1 MPPLFLVLL
10 ILALAFDFLNGFH
23 DSANIV
29 ATVIASRSLHP
40 RVALL
45 LAAASEFV
53 GPFLFGVA
61 IATTVGDE
69 LLRLDII
76 SLQVVI
82 AALVAGVLWN
92 LVTWYL
98 GIPSSSSHALL
109 GGLLGGGV
117 VSGGLAIVK
126 LSGLL
131 KILLALLISP
141 VAGLLVGFLLMRLTL
156 WSVRRASPS
165 INLIFRRVQV
175 ATLIGLGLSHGT
187 NDAQKTMGVIAMG
200 LVAAGLQDRF
210 IVPTWV
216 IALSAGSIALG
227 TSLGGWRLIRTLG
240 ARMFRIRPVHGFT
253 SQLSGAAV
261 ILGAALLGGP
271 VSTTQVMS
279 SAIMGTGA
287 GERINK
293 VRWGILR
300 DMAVAWV
307 LTIPITAGLAALA
320 YLLLLRLAPAK

>member
-69 LLRLDII
+69 LLRLDIL

-320 YLLLLRLAPAK
+320 YLLLLRLAPV

>member
-1 MPPLFLVLL
+1 MFIALL
-10 ILALAFDFLNGFH
+10 ILALTFDFLNGFH
-23 DSANIV
+23 DSSNIV

-40 RVALL
+40 RAALL
-45 LAAASEFV
+45 LAAITHFA

-61 IATTVGDE
+61 VATTIGND
-69 LLRLDII
+69 LLQLEIL
-76 SLQVVI
+76 SLPVII
-82 AALVAGVLWN
+82 AALVAAVLWN

-109 GGLLGGGV
+109 GGLLGASV
-117 VSGGLAIVK
+117 VYRGLGIVK
-126 LSGLL
+126 LAGLAKVL
-131 KILLALLISP
+131 VALLLSP
-141 VAGLLVGFLLMRLTL
+141 VAGLIVGFLIMRLTL
-156 WSVRRASPS
+156 WTVRRATPGV
-165 INLIFRRVQV
+165 NQLFRRVQV

-200 LVAAGLQDRF
+200 LVAAGYQERF
-210 IVPTWV
+210 KVPTWV
-216 IALSAGSIALG
+216 IAVSAGAIALG

-240 ARMFRIRPVHGFT
+240 ARVFRIRPVHGFT

-279 SAIMGTGA
+279 SAILGSGA

-293 VRWGILR
+293 VRWNILG
-300 DMAVAWV
+300 DMAVAWA
-307 LTIPITAGLAALA
+307 LTIPVTAGLAGLT
-320 YLLLLRLAPAK
+320 YLILSRTLPA

>member
-1 MPPLFLVLL
+1 MPPLFLALL
-10 ILALAFDFLNGFH
+10 ILALVFDFLNGFH

-29 ATVIASRSLHP
+29 ATVIASRALHP

-45 LAAASEFV
+45 LAAASEFA

-61 IATTVGDE
+61 IATTVGEE
-69 LLRLDII
+69 LLNLDILG
-76 SLQVVI
+76 LQVII
-82 AALVAGVLWN
+82 AALVAAVAWN
-92 LVTWYL
+92 LITWYL

-109 GGLLGGGV
+109 GGLLGAGV
-117 VSGGLAIVK
+117 VSGGLAIVR
-126 LSGLL
+126 LSGLV

-141 VAGLLVGFLLMRLTL
+141 IAGLIVGFLLMRLTL
-156 WSVRRASPS
+156 WSVRRATPS
-165 INLIFRRVQV
+165 INQLFRRVQV

-187 NDAQKTMGVIAMG
+187 NDAQKTMGVITMG
-200 LVAAGLQDRF
+200 LVAAGMQDRF
-210 IVPTWV
+210 AVPTWV

-227 TSLGGWRLIRTLG
+227 ISLGGWRLIRTLG

-279 SAIMGTGA
+279 STIMGSGA

-300 DMAVAWV
+300 DMAVAWA
-307 LTIPITAGLAALA
+307 LTIPITAGLAGLA
-320 YLLLLRLAPAK
+320 YLLLTRLAPA

>member
-29 ATVIASRSLHP
+29 ATVITSRSLHP

-45 LAAASEFV
+45 LAAASEFA

-92 LVTWYL
+92 LITWYL

-126 LSGLL
+126 LSGLV

-141 VAGLLVGFLLMRLTL
+141 IAGLLVGFLLMRFTL
-156 WSVRRASPS
+156 WSVRRATPS
-165 INLIFRRVQV
+165 INQLFRRVQV
-175 ATLIGLGLSHGT
+175 ATLIGLGL
-187 NDAQKTMGVIAMG
+187 NKI
-200 LVAAGLQDRF
+200 
-210 IVPTWV
+210 
-216 IALSAGSIALG
+216 LG
-227 TSLGGWRLIRTLG
+227 TIHTYPTLAQINRRVADQRLKEGLTPTAKKWIQ
-240 ARMFRIRPVHGFT
+240 RIF
-253 SQLSGAAV
+253 
-261 ILGAALLGGP
+261 GP
-271 VSTTQVMS
+271 
-279 SAIMGTGA
+279 
-287 GERINK
+287 EK
-293 VRWGILR
+293 
-300 DMAVAWV
+300 
-307 LTIPITAGLAALA
+307 
-320 YLLLLRLAPAK
+320 

>member
-1 MPPLFLVLL
+1 MPPLFLALL
-10 ILALAFDFLNGFH
+10 ILALVFDFLNGFH

-29 ATVIASRSLHP
+29 ATVIASRALHP

-45 LAAASEFV
+45 LAAASEFA

-61 IATTVGDE
+61 IATTVGEE
-69 LLRLDII
+69 LLNLDILG
-76 SLQVVI
+76 LQVII
-82 AALVAGVLWN
+82 AALVAAVAWN
-92 LVTWYL
+92 LITWYL

-109 GGLLGGGV
+109 GGLLGAGV
-117 VSGGLAIVK
+117 VSGGLAIVR
-126 LSGLL
+126 LSGLV

-141 VAGLLVGFLLMRLTL
+141 IAGLIVGFLLMRLTL
-156 WSVRRASPS
+156 WSVRRATPS
-165 INLIFRRVQV
+165 INQLFRRVQV

-187 NDAQKTMGVIAMG
+187 NDAQKTMGVITMG
-200 LVAAGLQDRF
+200 LVAAGMQDRF
-210 IVPTWV
+210 AVPTWV

-279 SAIMGTGA
+279 STIMGSGA

-300 DMAVAWV
+300 DMAVAWA
-307 LTIPITAGLAALA
+307 LTIPITAGLAGLA
-320 YLLLLRLAPAK
+320 YLLLLRLAPA

>member
-29 ATVIASRSLHP
+29 ATVITSRSLHP

-175 ATLIGLGLSHGT
+175 ATLIALGLSHGT

>member
-1 MPPLFLVLL
+1 MPPLFLALL
-10 ILALAFDFLNGFH
+10 ILALVFDFLNGFH
-23 DSANIV
+23 DSSNIV

-45 LAAASEFV
+45 LAAASEFA

-69 LLRLDII
+69 LLRIEII

-109 GGLLGGGV
+109 GGLLGAGV
-117 VSGGLAIVK
+117 VSGGLAIVRV
-126 LSGLL
+126 SGLA

-141 VAGLLVGFLLMRLTL
+141 IAGLLVGFLLMRLTL
-156 WSVRRASPS
+156 WSMRRATPS
-165 INLIFRRVQV
+165 INQVFRRVQV

-200 LVAAGLQDRF
+200 LVAAGMQDRF
-210 IVPTWV
+210 AVPTWV

-279 SAIMGTGA
+279 SAILGSGA

-300 DMAVAWV
+300 DMAAAWA

-320 YLLLLRLAPAK
+320 YLLLVRLAPA

>member
-1 MPPLFLVLL
+1 MPPLFLALL
-10 ILALAFDFLNGFH
+10 ILALVFDFLNGFH

-29 ATVIASRSLHP
+29 ATVIASRALHP

-45 LAAASEFV
+45 LAAASEFA

-61 IATTVGDE
+61 IATTVGEE
-69 LLRLDII
+69 LLNLDILG
-76 SLQVVI
+76 LQVII
-82 AALVAGVLWN
+82 AALVAAVAWN
-92 LVTWYL
+92 LITWYL

-109 GGLLGGGV
+109 GGLLGAGV
-117 VSGGLAIVK
+117 VSGGLAIVR
-126 LSGLL
+126 LSGLV

-141 VAGLLVGFLLMRLTL
+141 IAGLIVGFLLMRLTL
-156 WSVRRASPS
+156 WSVRRATPS
-165 INLIFRRVQV
+165 INQLFRRVQV

-200 LVAAGLQDRF
+200 LVAAGMQDRF
-210 IVPTWV
+210 AVPTWV

-279 SAIMGTGA
+279 SAIMGAGA

-293 VRWGILR
+293 VRWSILR
-300 DMAVAWV
+300 DMAAAWA

-320 YLLLLRLAPAK
+320 YLLLLRLAPT

>member
-1 MPPLFLVLL
+1 MPPLFLALL
-10 ILALAFDFLNGFH
+10 VMALVFDFLNGFH
-23 DSANIV
+23 DSSNIV

-45 LAAASEFV
+45 LAAASEFA

-69 LLRLDII
+69 LLRIEIL

-109 GGLLGGGV
+109 GGLLGAAV
-117 VSGGLAIVK
+117 LANGLGIVK
-126 LSGLL
+126 LAGLF
-131 KILLALLISP
+131 KILLALMLSP
-141 VAGLLVGFLLMRLTL
+141 VAGLLVGFLLMRFTL
-156 WSVRRASPS
+156 WSVRRATPGV
-165 INLIFRRVQV
+165 NQVFRRVQV

-200 LVAAGLQDRF
+200 LVAAGMQDQF
-210 IVPTWV
+210 AVPTWV
-216 IALSAGSIALG
+216 IAVSAGSIALG

-240 ARMFRIRPVHGFT
+240 ARIVRVRPVHGFAA
-253 SQLSGAAV
+253 QLSGAAV
-261 ILGAALLGGP
+261 ILGAAMLGGP

-279 SAIMGTGA
+279 SAIMGAGA

-293 VRWGILR
+293 VRWSILR
-300 DMAVAWV
+300 DMAAAWA
-307 LTIPITAGLAALA
+307 LTIPITAGLAGLA
-320 YLLLLRLAPAK
+320 YLLLLRLAPA

>member
-1 MPPLFLVLL
+1 MPPLFVALL

-23 DSANIV
+23 DSSNIV

-45 LAAASEFV
+45 LAAASEFA

-61 IATTVGDE
+61 IATTVGEE
-69 LLRLDII
+69 LLNLDILP
-76 SLQVVI
+76 LQVII
-82 AALVAGVLWN
+82 AALVAAVLWN
-92 LVTWYL
+92 LITWYL

-109 GGLLGGGV
+109 GGLLGAAV
-117 VSGGLAIVK
+117 LSNGLGIVK
-126 LSGLL
+126 LAGLF
-131 KILLALLISP
+131 KILLALMLSP
-141 VAGLLVGFLLMRLTL
+141 VAGLLVGFLLMKFTL
-156 WSVRRASPS
+156 WSVRRATPGV
-165 INLIFRRVQV
+165 NQVFRRVQV

-200 LVAAGLQDRF
+200 LVAAGMQDRF
-210 IVPTWV
+210 AVPTWV

-279 SAIMGTGA
+279 SAIMGAGA

-300 DMAVAWV
+300 DMAAAWA
-307 LTIPITAGLAALA
+307 LTIPTTAGLAALT
-320 YLLLLRLAPAK
+320 YLLLLRLAPS

>member
-29 ATVIASRSLHP
+29 ATVITSRSLHP

-45 LAAASEFV
+45 LAAASEFA

-92 LVTWYL
+92 LITWYL

-141 VAGLLVGFLLMRLTL
+141 IAGLLVGFLLMRFTL
-156 WSVRRASPS
+156 WSVRRATPS
-165 INLIFRRVQV
+165 INQVFRRVQV

-210 IVPTWV
+210 TVPTWV
-216 IALSAGSIALG
+216 IALSAVSIALG

-279 SAIMGTGA
+279 SAILGTGA

-300 DMAVAWV
+300 DMAVAWI

-320 YLLLLRLAPAK
+320 YLLLLRLAPV

>member
-1 MPPLFLVLL
+1 MFIALL
-10 ILALAFDFLNGFH
+10 ILALTFDFLNGFH
-23 DSANIV
+23 DSSNIV

-40 RVALL
+40 RAALL
-45 LAAASEFV
+45 LAAITHFA

-61 IATTVGDE
+61 VATTIGND
-69 LLRLDII
+69 LLQLEIL
-76 SLQVVI
+76 SLPVII
-82 AALVAGVLWN
+82 AALVAAVLWN

-109 GGLLGGGV
+109 GGLLGASV
-117 VSGGLAIVK
+117 VYRGLGIVK
-126 LSGLL
+126 LAGLAKVL
-131 KILLALLISP
+131 VALLLSP
-141 VAGLLVGFLLMRLTL
+141 VAGLIVGFLIMRLTL
-156 WSVRRASPS
+156 WTVRRATPGV
-165 INLIFRRVQV
+165 NQLFRRVQV

-200 LVAAGLQDRF
+200 LVAAGYQERF
-210 IVPTWV
+210 NVPTWV
-216 IALSAGSIALG
+216 IAVSAGAIALG

-240 ARMFRIRPVHGFT
+240 ARVFRIRPVHGFT

-279 SAIMGTGA
+279 SAILGSGA

-293 VRWGILR
+293 VRWNILG
-300 DMAVAWV
+300 DMAVAWA
-307 LTIPITAGLAALA
+307 LTIPVTAGLAGLT
-320 YLLLLRLAPAK
+320 YLILSRTLPA

>member
-1 MPPLFLVLL
+1 MPPLFLALL
-10 ILALAFDFLNGFH
+10 ILALAFDFLNGLH
-23 DSANIV
+23 DSSNIV

-45 LAAASEFV
+45 LAAASEFA

-61 IATTVGDE
+61 IATTVGEE
-69 LLRLDII
+69 LLDLDILA
-76 SLQVVI
+76 LQVII
-82 AALVAGVLWN
+82 AALVAAVIWN
-92 LVTWYL
+92 LITWYL

-109 GGLLGGGV
+109 GGLLGAAV
-117 VSGGLAIVK
+117 LSNGLGIVK
-126 LSGLL
+126 LAGLF
-131 KILLALLISP
+131 KILLALMLSP
-141 VAGLLVGFLLMRLTL
+141 VAGLLVGFLLMRITL
-156 WSVRRASPS
+156 WSVRRATPGV
-165 INLIFRRVQV
+165 NQVFRRVQV

-200 LVAAGLQDRF
+200 LVAAGMQERF
-210 IVPTWV
+210 AVPTWV

-279 SAIMGTGA
+279 SAIMGAGA

-300 DMAVAWV
+300 DMAAAWV

-320 YLLLLRLAPAK
+320 YLLLVRLAPS

>member
-1 MPPLFLVLL
+1 MPPLFLALL
-10 ILALAFDFLNGFH
+10 ILALAFDFLNGLH
-23 DSANIV
+23 DSSNIV

-45 LAAASEFV
+45 LAAASELA

-61 IATTVGDE
+61 IATTVGEE
-69 LLRLDII
+69 LLDLDILA
-76 SLQVVI
+76 LQVII
-82 AALVAGVLWN
+82 AALVAAVIWN
-92 LVTWYL
+92 LITWYL

-109 GGLLGGGV
+109 GGLLGAAV
-117 VSGGLAIVK
+117 LSNGLGIVK
-126 LSGLL
+126 LAGLF
-131 KILLALLISP
+131 KILLALMLSP
-141 VAGLLVGFLLMRLTL
+141 VAGLLVGFLLMRITL
-156 WSVRRASPS
+156 WSVRRATPGV
-165 INLIFRRVQV
+165 NQVFRRVQV

-200 LVAAGLQDRF
+200 LVAAGMQERF
-210 IVPTWV
+210 AVPTWV

-279 SAIMGTGA
+279 SAIMGAGA

-300 DMAVAWV
+300 DMAAAWV

-320 YLLLLRLAPAK
+320 YLLLVRLAPS